1 MKDVYKL
8 PHRQVLL
15 TVWVPFLVIA
25 RIVKSPWRS
34 FSSAVVSKEHKVLKS
49 TSNIRA
55 GKDLVIESSYLK
67 TGKVK
72 VY

>member
-1 MKDVYKL
+1 MKDVYKR

-15 TVWVPFLVIA
+15 ILWVPFLVIA
-25 RIVKSPWRS
+25 RIVKSPCRS
-34 FSSAVVSKEHKVLKS
+34 FSSAVVGKEHKPLKS

-55 GKDLVIESSYLK
+55 RKDLVIESSYLK